1 MITTN
6 ANGQYFLMNPPE
18 LIIGNVTMRNQLF
31 KIFLDDPFYAGC
43 FNITDVSLL
52 GSPTVIDNIP
62 GKFYCSISIL
72 KRFMYMICNT
82 RLCSTVQEWSKKNIC
97 IERFWLLLSWWNALH
112 KLILQWWLHKI
123 LCSWWGKNHEI
134 ITKKIFWLLRM
145 WTWLDKIWRQLLQ
158 ESWERSWS

>member
-52 GSPTVIDNIP
+52 GSPTAIDNIP
-62 GKFYCSISIL
+62 GKFYCSIFIL
-72 KRFMYMICNT
+72 KRFIISGCAVQCKSGQKRISALKDSDCYCLDEMPYTSLFYSDDCT
-82 RLCSTVQEWSKKNIC
+82 RFYVAGE
-97 IERFWLLLSWWNALH
+97 E
-112 KLILQWWLHKI
+112 KI
-123 LCSWWGKNHEI
+123 MK
-134 ITKKIFWLLRM
+134 
-145 WTWLDKIWRQLLQ
+145 LLQ
-158 ESWERSWS
+158 KKYFGY